1 MTQPS
6 PPEQTPP
13 SIYTRLDGTPL
24 PPRQAPCARVARR
37 RRPRSPVRR
46 CRRQRRP
53 AGSSSCW
60 PPGLAPVRLRG
71 RRRDLRLLAW
81 LVMLPVGV
89 ALGLTVNESAGY
101 FSQTARSRRASRIRR
116 RSTCALAVQA
126 MLPGIALAI
135 ALVRME
141 GQTPGK
147 RWAGIRVVRA
157 DGQPVDAQTAFPSRA
172 AREVDPARDGGAAH
186 PLHRV
191 VPELTVAAVGSRA
204 PCRTRCA
211 RRHPRSAGAQA
222 VVPRGGRAAPRVS
235 RRRSRRR

>member
-24 PPRQAPCARVARR
+24 PPRQAPAPGGQAT
-37 RRPRSPVRR
+37 P
-46 CRRQRRP
+46 P
-53 AGSSSCW
+53 AFPGQAVPPAAPSGGQQFVLATWGS
-60 PPGLAPVRLRG
+60 RLFAYVVDG
-71 RRRDLRLLAW
+71 AIFGILAW

-101 FSQTARSRRASRIRR
+101 FSQTAPLPESVANP
-116 RSTCALAVQA
+116 TPFYVALAVQA

-135 ALVRME
+135 ALVRMQ

-157 DGQPVDAQTAFPSRA
+157 DGQPVDAQTAFRRELLVKSILLAMVALLTLFIGWFLNYLWPLWDREHRA
-172 AREVDPARDGGAAH
+172 GHDALVGT
-186 PLHRV
+186 RV
-191 VPELTVAAVGSRA
+191 V
-204 PCRTRCA
+204 
-211 RRHPRSAGAQA
+211 Q
-222 VVPRGGRAAPRVS
+222 VPKP
-235 RRRSRRR
+235 